1 MSSGCVLAACP
12 RWRFVAFTSIHSPL
26 IVLRLC
32 LCFVRCFLQDLGP
45 DGPTY
50 VPELEKDE
58 DREEIVAAS
67 VQSLDFVDLASASTR
82 AVALHAGGPL
92 SKDGRLGFAVVAPDK
107 LSKLQNKRAINP
119 EEATSQASSDGGSDT
134 ATGDGGP
141 NFGELFTKLYE
152 KLRTANRTVN
162 IVANILKSSNAMQV
176 SAWIG
181 GSSLVRSANW
191 CGRVIVFV
199 IAAAQEHN
207 FINLEAVYPDG
218 VMDEDVDEDDDRDD
232 QGDYLAQGPYSE
244 DEVEDAATK
253 KKRLKRQATAEERE
267 RTFRLRMFERQRLFE
282 DQATFLENKAVHLTT
297 VLAAQ
302 SVFVDELI
310 TLRKR
315 WKLCTGRVRSCP
327 SPNRRIRVLRHQ
339 SPQFTRLTPLSC
351 VC

>member
-1 MSSGCVLAACP
+1 
-12 RWRFVAFTSIHSPL
+12 
-26 IVLRLC
+26 
-32 LCFVRCFLQDLGP
+32 
-45 DGPTY
+45 
-50 VPELEKDE
+50 
-58 DREEIVAAS
+58 
-67 VQSLDFVDLASASTR
+67 
-82 AVALHAGGPL
+82 
-92 SKDGRLGFAVVAPDK
+92 
-107 LSKLQNKRAINP
+107 
-119 EEATSQASSDGGSDT
+119 
-134 ATGDGGP
+134 
-141 NFGELFTKLYE
+141 
-152 KLRTANRTVN
+152 
-162 IVANILKSSNAMQV
+162 
-176 SAWIG
+176 
-181 GSSLVRSANW
+181 
-191 CGRVIVFV
+191 
-199 IAAAQEHN
+199 
-207 FINLEAVYPDG
+207 LEAVYPDG

-232 QGDYLAQGPYSE
+232 HGDYLAQGPYSE